1 MVTTRQ
7 ILSKQG
13 DTSLIIAMEELA
25 ELQQALSK
33 FLRKKPDM
41 DNLHEEFADVMIC
54 MEWIKEYCHLE
65 EVEISKW
72 LNYKQSRL
80 VQRYENGEI

>member
-7 ILSKQG
+7 LLEKQG
-13 DTSLIIAMEELA
+13 DTSLIVAMEELA

-33 FLRKKPDM
+33 FLRKKPNM

-54 MEWIKEYCHLE
+54 MEWIKEYCHLD

-72 LNYKQSRL
+72 LNYKQNRL